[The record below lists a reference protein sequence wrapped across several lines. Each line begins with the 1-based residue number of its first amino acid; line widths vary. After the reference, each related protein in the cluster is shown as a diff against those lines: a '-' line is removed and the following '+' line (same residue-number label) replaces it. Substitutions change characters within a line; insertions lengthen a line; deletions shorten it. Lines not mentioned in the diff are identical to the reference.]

1 LTPEL
6 AAALDARLRG
16 AFGPDVPAGLAEAC
30 RYPLAGG
37 GKRIRPRIV
46 FAACG
51 AVGAAQERALNAAA
65 AVELLHTY
73 SLVHDDLPC
82 MDDDDERRG
91 RPTVHRV
98 FGEAVAVLV
107 GDALLTA
114 AFEAVADQP
123 GLVHEL
129 ARAGGAGGMIAGQYL
144 DIRWDGG
151 DEAALVAV
159 HRAKTGALL
168 RAAARMGGRAGGA
181 DGKQLA
187 ALDDY
192 GSAIGLAFQV
202 HDDVLDAAEA
212 DEPGGPPSFVRLRG
226 LDGAAMRARD
236 LRDEA
241 VAAARRLPEP
251 AELVALANFA
261 VERRH

>member
-1 LTPEL
+1 MAE
-6 AAALDARLRG
+6 ALEARLLG
-16 AFGPDVPAGLAEAC
+16 AFGPDVPAALAEAC

-37 GKRIRPRIV
+37 GKRIRPRIA
-46 FAACG
+46 FAACQ
-51 AVGAAQERALNAAA
+51 AVGADEERALNAA
-65 AVELLHTY
+65 VGLELLHTY

-98 FGEAVAVLV
+98 YGDAVAVLV

-114 AFEAVADQP
+114 AFEVVAESP
-123 GLVHEL
+123 ALVREL
-129 ARAGGAGGMIAGQYL
+129 AAAGGAAGMIAGQYL
-144 DIRWDGG
+144 DIRWEGG
-151 DEAALVAV
+151 DEAALLAV

-168 RAAARMGGRAGGA
+168 RASARMGGLSGGA
-181 DGKQLA
+181 DADQLA
-187 ALDDY
+187 ALDAY
-192 GSAIGLAFQV
+192 GTAIGLAFQV

-212 DEPGGPPSFVRLRG
+212 EDPGGPPSFVRLLG
-226 LDGAAMRARD
+226 HDGAVARARA

-241 VAAARRLPEP
+241 VVAANRLPAP
-251 AELVALANFA
+251 AGLVELADFA